1 LNSLFTRSTGAP
13 RTRRRFTIAA
23 TLAAFSALA
32 IAAAVAIASPGVT
45 PQAVEVATSQPAVTD
60 AESSVTVDSSVVAS
74 SADET
79 IELASAKTTLSFAA
93 KKVVKVAQRY
103 KGSAYRYGGMSPNS
117 GFDCSGF
124 TKYVY
129 SKFGISLPHSAAAQ
143 GKVGH
148 RISKAK
154 AKAGDLIITSGGS
167 HVGIYVGKGKFID
180 APKPGSRVSVRKIYT
195 SNYYV
200 VRVKNDT
207 KKTSKA

>member
-1 LNSLFTRSTGAP
+1 LNSLFTRSTDAP

-23 TLAAFSALA
+23 TLAAVSALG

-45 PQAVEVATSQPAVTD
+45 PQAVAVATTQPASTDAVASVT
-60 AESSVTVDSSVVAS
+60 AESSV
-74 SADET
+74 ADET
-79 IELASAKTTLSFAA
+79 IELASAKSTLSFAA
-93 KKVVKVAQRY
+93 KKVVKVAERY
-103 KGSAYRYGGMSPNS
+103 KGSTYRYGGMSPNS

-148 RISKAK
+148 RVSKAK
-154 AKAGDLIITSGGS
+154 AKAGDLVITSGGS
-167 HVGIYVGKGKFID
+167 HVGIYVGNGKFID
-180 APKPGSRVSVRKIYT
+180 APKPGSTVKVRKIYT